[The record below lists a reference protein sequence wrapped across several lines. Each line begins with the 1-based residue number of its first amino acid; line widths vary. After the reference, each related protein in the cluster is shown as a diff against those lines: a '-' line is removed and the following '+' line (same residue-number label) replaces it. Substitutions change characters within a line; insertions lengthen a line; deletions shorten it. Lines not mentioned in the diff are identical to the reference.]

1 MRIVLLRH
9 LDVTETLL
17 DALKICTVLQLTKTR
32 GAIEHD
38 LLPALHGLRATWQE
52 MLDLRRKFLAD
63 PDFRFMPTFP
73 AHSQA
78 ATNVASGQ

>member
-1 MRIVLLRH
+1 MDKRSEQRKYPPLQFLDFDNLR
-9 LDVTETLL
+9 
-17 DALKICTVLQLTKTR
+17 R
-32 GAIEHD
+32 AIEHD
-38 LLPALHGLRATWQE
+38 LPTAPHGLRATWQE

-63 PDFRFMPTFP
+63 PDFKYMPTFP